1 MSSPTIVIF
10 SLGYWCLFDLACCL
24 FDLACPPVPCLIQ
37 IGCTNELKIYEVYMN
52 LPYVPWWYF
61 CFQFLIFSLIMNKET
76 PMIKKLYMIVLWK
89 YIHFAICRGSYL
101 QLYYLQLYSTSWMF
115 VHCYM
120 WQKFSWEFFIITE
133 VFFLLKTSE

>member
-37 IGCTNELKIYEVYMN
+37 IGCTNELKIYEVDMN

-115 VHCYM
+115 VNCYM